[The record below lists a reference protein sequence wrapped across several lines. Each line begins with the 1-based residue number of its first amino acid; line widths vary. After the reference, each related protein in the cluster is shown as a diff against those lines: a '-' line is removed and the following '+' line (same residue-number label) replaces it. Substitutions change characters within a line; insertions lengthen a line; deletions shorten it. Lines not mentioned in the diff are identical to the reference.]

1 MTNVSPSLNT
11 EVKVASRKAET
22 AQRETVRSQEKG
34 VIKRR
39 KASRTNEKGAANG
52 LACLGKVITGSP
64 GALAVQV
71 REAGALLDPALQGQ
85 TTVNAV
91 IDEDVVK
98 VAAGRHRRTAPEMII
113 KRKVTERE
121 EETEVKRNER
131 EIEAARLEVA
141 VFRHHGYT

>member
-1 MTNVSPSLNT
+1 M
-11 EVKVASRKAET
+11 
-22 AQRETVRSQEKG
+22 
-34 VIKRR
+34 IKRR
-39 KASRTNEKGAANG
+39 KAPRRNENEAVNG
-52 LACLGKVITGSP
+52 PVSQGKVITGSP

-71 REAGALLDPALQGQ
+71 REAGAPLDPAFQGQ

-91 IDEDVVK
+91 IEERVVK
-98 VAAGRHRRTAPEMII
+98 VAADRPRWTAPEMII